1 MYDLNAQRRVGDR
14 IVLSLLWLHPP
25 LAAMVGALAHTLS
38 AGLLAMAFGLAAGS
52 TALLAGRGDR
62 TPGRIAAGVALMG
75 SISILLAACRG
86 APWQVDVHMY
96 YFAALALLAIYC
108 EWRVIVAAAAAVALH
123 HLILNIV
130 LPSAIYPGGGD
141 LGRVVLHAVVL
152 GAEATALIWM
162 TRNVDALLKAV
173 RASMEAAQQAQADSE
188 TALAQVQAAQAH
200 NALLADQA
208 AALTV
213 RTEREQAE
221 VVGALAYG
229 LEGLSQADL
238 SRRLPAVFPAAYVKV
253 RDDFDLAMR
262 HLRDVVA
269 TVSDQ
274 ADSIEGGTY
283 ALAREVERLAQR
295 GATQSAALVET
306 AAAVAAMTRIAGR
319 TAQDA
324 RDAKAV
330 VRATRQGA
338 EASGAMM
345 HRAVAA
351 IGAIQ
356 SSSAQIGSIVGVID
370 EIAFQTNLLA
380 LNAGVEAA
388 RAGPAG
394 AGFSVVAHEVRAL
407 AQRSAAA
414 AREIKQLVATSARQ
428 VEDGVR
434 LVDDTQRTLTVI
446 VEGAVEMDALVN
458 GIVASTQSQS
468 AAIGS
473 VNGAVVQMGEVVAQ
487 NAAMVDASDRA
498 CRRLAEDAATLAD
511 LVSRFNL
518 GEAARRAA

>member
-1 MYDLNAQRRVGDR
+1 MYDLNAQRRFGDR
-14 IVLSLLWLHPP
+14 IVLSLLWLHAP
-25 LAAMVGALAHTLS
+25 LTVAVGAVAHTLS
-38 AGLLAMAFGLAAGS
+38 AGLPVIGLGLAAAS
-52 TALLAGRGDR
+52 TVLLAGRHDR
-62 TPGRIAAGVALMG
+62 TPGRIAAGVALMA
-75 SISILLAACRG
+75 SISVLLAACRG

-123 HLILNIV
+123 HLVLNV
-130 LPSAIYPGGGD
+130 LLPSAIYPGGGD
-141 LGRVVLHAVVL
+141 LGRVLLHAVVL
-152 GAEATALIWM
+152 GMEATALIWM

-173 RASMEAAQQAQADSE
+173 RASMEAAQHAQADSE
-188 TALAQVQAAQAH
+188 TALAQARAAQAH
-200 NALLADQA
+200 NALLDEQA
-208 AALTV
+208 AALTA

-238 SRRLPAVFPAAYVKV
+238 ARRLPAVFPTAYLKV

-262 HLRDVVA
+262 RLRDVVA

-274 ADSIEGGTY
+274 ADSIEGGTC
-283 ALAREVERLAQR
+283 ALAQEVEKLAQR
-295 GATQSAALVET
+295 GATQSAALTET
-306 AAAVAAMTRIAGR
+306 AAAVVAIARIADR
-319 TAQDA
+319 TAEDA
-324 RDAKAV
+324 RDANAV
-330 VRATRQGA
+330 VRTTRQGA
-338 EASGAMM
+338 EKSGAMM

-414 AREIKQLVATSARQ
+414 AREIKQLIATSARQ

-458 GIVASTQSQS
+458 RIVNSTQTQS
-468 AAIGS
+468 VAVGS
-473 VNGAVVQMGEVVAQ
+473 VKGAVAQMGQVVAQ

-498 CRRLAEDAATLAD
+498 CRRLAEDAATLAE

-518 GEAARRAA
+518 GASARLAA

>member
-14 IVLSLLWLHPP
+14 IVLSLLWLHAPLTAVVGMLTHTP
-25 LAAMVGALAHTLS
+25 CAALVAMTLVLAATSTV
-38 AGLLAMAFGLAAGS
+38 LLR
-52 TALLAGRGDR
+52 GRGDR

-75 SISILLAACRG
+75 MVSTLLAACRG
-86 APWQVDVHMY
+86 TPWQVDIHMY

-108 EWRVIVAAAAAVALH
+108 EWRVIVAAATAVALH
-123 HLILNIV
+123 HLILNFL

-141 LGRVVLHAVVL
+141 FGRVVLHAVILV
-152 GAEATALIWM
+152 AEAGALIWM
-162 TRNVDALLKAV
+162 TRNVDVLLKAV
-173 RASMEAAQQAQADSE
+173 KASMEAAQHAQLASE
-188 TALAQVQAAQAH
+188 TALIEAQTAQAH
-200 NALLADQA
+200 NALLAGQT
-208 AALTV
+208 AALTA

-238 SRRLPAVFPAAYVKV
+238 TRRLPAGFPPAYAKV

-274 ADSIEGGTY
+274 AVSIEDDAQ
-283 ALAREVERLAQR
+283 ALGEEVEDLSRR
-295 GATQSAALVET
+295 CATQSAALQET
-306 AAAVAAMTRIAGR
+306 VAAVAAIAR
-319 TAQDA
+319 VVDRSAENA
-324 RDAKAV
+324 RNASAV
-330 VRATRQGA
+330 VRTTRQGA
-338 EASGAMM
+338 QTSGAMM

-356 SSSAQIGSIVGVID
+356 SSSTEIGGIVSVID

-407 AQRSAAA
+407 AQRSAEA
-414 AREIKQLVATSARQ
+414 AREIKRLIATSARQ
-428 VEDGVR
+428 VGDGVK
-434 LVDDTQRTLTVI
+434 LVNDTQRTLSTI
-446 VEGAVEMDALVN
+446 VDGSAQMDALV
-458 GIVASTQSQS
+458 GDIVASTVDQSS
-468 AAIGS
+468 AIDS
-473 VNGAVVQMGEVVAQ
+473 VNGAVSRMGEALAQ
-487 NAAMVDASDRA
+487 NAAMVDASDLV
-498 CRRLAEDAATLAD
+498 CRRLIQDAVTLAE
-511 LVSRFNL
+511 LVSRFDL
-518 GEAARRAA
+518 GEPARLAA